1 MVSDVPVSQNR
12 GIAPNFIKTPAW
24 FFRSAGWSILAYL
37 CLVSQCNA
45 QQLTPS
51 CDMQSIVLPSCRW
64 SACALCSDPLLSVVW
79 TRSISTQW
87 KISLKERKQAQQL
100 HCRVQSCC
108 VLQQVKWGLEGAKWF
123 EGSELVC
130 KMVPFAPRHWVTENC
145 RSNKLPKVGMPKVFS
160 FLMFLMTNTPNC
172 FLHSCFSVPPG

>member
-1 MVSDVPVSQNR
+1 MCISISASGIPVQC
-12 GIAPNFIKTPAW
+12 
-24 FFRSAGWSILAYL
+24 SAAYPRL
-37 CLVSQCNA
+37 WHAKHSASLMLLECMCF
-45 QQLTPS
+45 
-51 CDMQSIVLPSCRW
+51 VL
-64 SACALCSDPLLSVVW
+64 DPLLSVVW
-79 TRSISTQW
+79 TRSVSTQW

-108 VLQQVKWGLEGAKWF
+108 VLQQVKRGLEGAKWF

-130 KMVPFAPRHWVTENC
+130 KMVPFAPQHWVTENC
-145 RSNKLPKVGMPKVFS
+145 RSKKLPKVGMSKVFS